1 MPTLFQEL
9 SNPEDLD
16 YGEIRDEMISVA
28 YEAGDMMLAANPG
41 SIATGTKLNSV
52 DIVTEVDQ
60 SVEKMVSGRLSAKFP
75 GVVFMGE
82 ETYKP
87 GARIGPEP
95 TFVVDPIDG
104 TTNFIHSFPNA
115 CISLGLA
122 VDRKPVVGVIY
133 NPWQDLLFT
142 AVSGKGAFMT
152 RVRGTQPLRLPLAGS
167 SPRPLA
173 GLSGALVAVEWGSS
187 RSGPNF
193 DLKTDVF
200 RRLTASPEDGGAMCH
215 SLRSLG
221 SAALNLAHVA
231 AGTMD
236 LYWEGG
242 CWAWDV
248 CAGWCVL
255 AEAGGR
261 MVSGNPGSWDPA
273 LEERVYL
280 AVRGAP
286 QGQEEIVEEFWAVIG
301 NRRMDYSV

>member
-1 MPTLFQEL
+1 
-9 SNPEDLD
+9 
-16 YGEIRDEMISVA
+16 
-28 YEAGDMMLAANPG
+28 
-41 SIATGTKLNSV
+41 
-52 DIVTEVDQ
+52 
-60 SVEKMVSGRLSAKFP
+60 MVSGRLRAKFP
-75 GVVFMGE
+75 GVFFMGE
-82 ETYKP
+82 ETYRP

-104 TTNFIHSFPNA
+104 PSQAPPSLLILLLLSFCPSFLPWAPAPLTRKRTPRTGTTNFIHSFPNA
-115 CISLGLA
+115 CVSLGLA

-142 AVSGKGAFMT
+142 AVSGRGAFMT
-152 RVRGTQPLRLPLAGS
+152 RVRGTPPLRLPLAGP
-167 SPRPLA
+167 SPRPLT
-173 GLSGALVAVEWGSS
+173 GLSAALVAVEWGSS

-200 RRLTASPEDGGAMCH
+200 RRLTASADDGGAMCH

-231 AGTMD
+231 AGTLD

-261 MVSGNPGSWDPA
+261 MVSGNPGNWDPA

-286 QGQEEIVEEFWAVIG
+286 QGQEEIVEEFWSVIG
-301 NRRMDYSV
+301 DRKMDYSV